1 MPLKGP
7 GLGLPIC
14 QQILHLH
21 GGRMTIVEGEGEE
34 FTEFNLELATGA
46 PVQDTQVLD
55 AQQAQRYAHDMVA
68 LMQRM
73 RSAQSTVQK

>member
-1 MPLKGP
+1 
-7 GLGLPIC
+7 
-14 QQILHLH
+14 
-21 GGRMTIVEGEGEE
+21 MTVTEGEGEE
-34 FTEFNLELATGA
+34 IVEFNLELATGA

-73 RSAQSTVQK
+73 HSARAAQAAEKK

>member
-1 MPLKGP
+1 
-7 GLGLPIC
+7 
-14 QQILHLH
+14 LH
-21 GGRMTIVEGEGEE
+21 GGRMTVTEGEGDEII
-34 FTEFNLELATGA
+34 EFNLELATGA

-73 RSAQSTVQK
+73 HSARATQTAAEKK